1 MMAATPVRLLLPNPI
16 SVKFEGSEDTLTISE
31 AVPQQYTFFQAN
43 LLDCLSALDF
53 LNWADRNKAVEEGK
67 KERQE
72 QRAENIANYR
82 GKRKGAKGKA
92 DAQHKTD

>member
-1 MMAATPVRLLLPNPI
+1 VSRERYRLRAAVFPLSHVC
-16 SVKFEGSEDTLTISE
+16 K
-31 AVPQQYTFFQAN
+31 N